1 MIKLK
6 DLLKEVSNY
15 KFINRAHLFPADSGE
30 KATFGIVVSH
40 KKGLTPEEGEKIIK
54 AFEKSDKDADLKYF
68 PATKK
73 VVGKVGV
80 FKFFDPSIVHPSVKL
95 APYLHKARIRH
106 ELEKIKKGL
115 EIDKKTI
122 YK

>member
-6 DLLKEVSNY
+6 EILNKILGEKSDYYYSTQTK
-15 KFINRAHLFPADSGE
+15 HQLFPTASDE
-30 KATFGIVVSH
+30 RVTFGIVVSH
-40 KKGLTPEEGEKIIK
+40 KKGLTPEEGEKIVK
-54 AFEKSDKDADLKYF
+54 AFEKSDKDADLKYY

-106 ELEKIKKGL
+106 ELDKIKKGVFT
-115 EIDKKTI
+115 K
-122 YK
+122 